1 MAVQQ
6 ARITIME
13 SMSSNEGYKIYK
25 LFLARAPKKKNMWN
39 HVNHVKGMFYAMPCL
54 SRLVSF
60 TPYPR
65 PKEQKKA
72 TWKDLGTAGGGE
84 FCW

>member
-1 MAVQQ
+1 MK
-6 ARITIME
+6 ITQFTSCYSASTE
-13 SMSSNEGYKIYK
+13 
-25 LFLARAPKKKNMWN
+25 KKNMWN
-39 HVNHVKGMFYAMPCL
+39 HVNHVKGMFCAMPCL

-84 FCW
+84 SFADNVV